1 MPKLHGAHVKLEDA
15 ANQVA
20 EIGAYR
26 DKFPLH
32 WETSLKLE
40 GVMRT
45 LGQHAAGV
53 VVGACDL
60 RERARRCWE
69 TCQAGED
76 MRVDAG
82 IGRRGETI
90 YVDFRADM
98 SRPWED
104 RD

>member
-20 EIGAYR
+20 EIGSYR

-32 WETSLKLE
+32 WQTSLKLE
-40 GVMRT
+40 GVMRN

-53 VVGACDL
+53 VVGGCDL

-69 TCQAGED
+69 T
-76 MRVDAG
+76 
-82 IGRRGETI
+82 
-90 YVDFRADM
+90 
-98 SRPWED
+98 SRWV
-104 RD
+104 